1 MKVTLARKNDAVH
14 FVAKNE
20 QNVELAIDGSPEIGG
35 KDLGFRP
42 MQMLLA
48 GLGGCSGIDIVNI
61 LKKQRQQLD
70 EFDIEIDGQREV
82 GVEPSLFK
90 DIHVIFKLKGP
101 NLDENKV
108 KKAVELSM
116 DKYCSVAKTL
126 ESSAKITYE
135 FEVNGTKYS
144 V

>member
-35 KDLGFRP
+35 NDLGFRP

-70 EFDIEIDGQREV
+70 EFDIEIDGQRQV

-135 FEVNGTKYS
+135 FQINS
-144 V
+144 

>member
-70 EFDIEIDGQREV
+70 EFDIEIDGAREV

-135 FEVNGTKYS
+135 FEVNGARH
-144 V
+144 

>member
-35 KDLGFRP
+35 NDLGFRP

-135 FEVNGTKYS
+135 FQINS
-144 V
+144 

>member
-126 ESSAKITYE
+126 ESSAKVTYE

>member
-135 FEVNGTKYS
+135 FQINS
-144 V
+144 

>member
-135 FEVNGTKYS
+135 FQIN
-144 V
+144 